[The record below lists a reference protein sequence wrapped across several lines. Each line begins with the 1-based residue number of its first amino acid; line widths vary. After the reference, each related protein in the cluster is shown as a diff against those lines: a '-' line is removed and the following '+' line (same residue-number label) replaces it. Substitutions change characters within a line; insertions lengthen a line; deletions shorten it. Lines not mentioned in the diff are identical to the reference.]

1 KDVTNTEKE
10 VAISKDSNNKKE
22 VKNGDENQSLGKC
35 PICQGDVLEF
45 DKGFAC
51 KNHKECKFVIWKN
64 DKYLSLYKKKVNKT
78 MVKNILKKGETKVKS
93 LTAKN
98 GNKFDAT
105 LKYDKNPDTGYFNWK
120 IEFDN

>member
-1 KDVTNTEKE
+1 M
-10 VAISKDSNNKKE
+10 
-22 VKNGDENQSLGKC
+22 
-35 PICQGDVLEF
+35 
-45 DKGFAC
+45 
-51 KNHKECKFVIWKN
+51 WKN

-98 GNKFDAT
+98 GNKFDAL
-105 LKYDKNPDTGYFNWK
+105 LKYNKNPDTGYFNWK